1 MKNLNAWKLIL
12 LVLKAPKIIAVI
24 QAGLTVDRS
33 FCLFYTAT
41 VFLLETTKNIIML
54 ETICLK

>member
-1 MKNLNAWKLIL
+1 MKNLNPWKLIL
-12 LVLKAPKIIAVI
+12 LVLKAPKIITII

-33 FCLFYTAT
+33 FCLFYIAT
-41 VFLLETTKNIIML
+41 VFLLEMTKNIIML